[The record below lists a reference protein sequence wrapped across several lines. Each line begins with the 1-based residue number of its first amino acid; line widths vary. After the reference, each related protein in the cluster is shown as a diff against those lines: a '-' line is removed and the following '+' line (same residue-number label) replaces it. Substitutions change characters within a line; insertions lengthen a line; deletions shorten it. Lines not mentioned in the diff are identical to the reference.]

1 MTLVIESTFIKSSKC
16 SIPIWISWIFVVKFQ
31 LKNPNFLLVH
41 LLSHTFFFCSRE
53 LRIQNNPPFS
63 FQKICSDR
71 ALWQSLS
78 SKKDHSNNT
87 IRRTNI
93 QDMAPTY
100 FPFILFVANN
110 RNPFSV
116 SKHTFLRVFSSMHK
130 TKLYFFLKYV
140 FRLTKAYKLN
150 DEFVTHNSSQMEPL
164 LDLVESWFE
173 LTWSNQPIKYRIAF
187 IYLAIRSLNHTNK
200 KGFWSHLKFNLAS
213 SSVY

>member
-53 LRIQNNPPFS
+53 LRIQINPPFS

-93 QDMAPTY
+93 QDMAPQ
-100 FPFILFVANN
+100 IWHKHISLLFYL
-110 RNPFSV
+110 
-116 SKHTFLRVFSSMHK
+116 LRMI
-130 TKLYFFLKYV
+130 
-140 FRLTKAYKLN
+140 
-150 DEFVTHNSSQMEPL
+150 VTHLVFPNTLFSGCFL
-164 LDLVESWFE
+164 LCTRLSCIFFNTFFV
-173 LTWSNQPIKYRIAF
+173 LR
-187 IYLAIRSLNHTNK
+187 RHTNSMMNLSHITPLK
-200 KGFWSHLKFNLAS
+200 WNLFWISWNHDLN
-213 SSVY
+213 

>member
-53 LRIQNNPPFS
+53 LRIQINPPFS
-63 FQKICSDR
+63 FQILSDR

-93 QDMAPTY
+93 QDMAPQIWHKHISLLFYLLRIIVTHLV
-100 FPFILFVANN
+100 FPNTLF
-110 RNPFSV
+110 SGC
-116 SKHTFLRVFSSMHK
+116 FLLCTRLSCI
-130 TKLYFFLKYV
+130 FFLNT
-140 FRLTKAYKLN
+140 F
-150 DEFVTHNSSQMEPL
+150 FVL
-164 LDLVESWFE
+164 
-173 LTWSNQPIKYRIAF
+173 R
-187 IYLAIRSLNHTNK
+187 RHTNSMMNLSHITPLK
-200 KGFWSHLKFNLAS
+200 WNLFWISWNHDLN
-213 SSVY
+213 